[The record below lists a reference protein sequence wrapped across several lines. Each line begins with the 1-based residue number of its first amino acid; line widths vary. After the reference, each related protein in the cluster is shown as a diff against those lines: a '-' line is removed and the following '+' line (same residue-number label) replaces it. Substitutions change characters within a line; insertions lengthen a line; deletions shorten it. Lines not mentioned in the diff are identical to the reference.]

1 VGVRVVGDIVPLVDE
16 AAGKLR
22 RRINFNPD

>member
-1 VGVRVVGDIVPLVDE
+1 MGVRVIGDIVPLVDE

-22 RRINFNPD
+22 RCINFSPD

>member
-1 VGVRVVGDIVPLVDE
+1 VGVRVVGDIVALVDE

-22 RRINFNPD
+22 RRINFSPD